1 MSDELIQ
8 KHFEKLWIDFRARWC
23 DNHDLAGA
31 QAFSHDLAK
40 IVFFHRVVNISVDPA
55 EVDRLIDDAIRLF
68 QEKSFDCVFTLSPLD
83 RPANLSERLVARGF
97 THGITASAMVY
108 VPPIAPSPVQSAA
121 QVEVSDESD
130 YDIWADVMCRSFD
143 LPRAM
148 GDVGRRVL
156 FVPEVRCYLARVNG
170 VPVGTT
176 LLYSQFGMGYIDL
189 IGTLP
194 EYRHQGVA
202 SALLTQAVSDSQSLG
217 NRWTTLEATTGSNVG
232 RLYEKYGFRT
242 AYHRQR
248 YTMCHA

>member
-1 MSDELIQ
+1 
-8 KHFEKLWIDFRARWC
+8 
-23 DNHDLAGA
+23 
-31 QAFSHDLAK
+31 
-40 IVFFHRVVNISVDPA
+40 
-55 EVDRLIDDAIRLF
+55 
-68 QEKSFDCVFTLSPLD
+68 
-83 RPANLSERLVARGF
+83 
-97 THGITASAMVY
+97 
-108 VPPIAPSPVQSAA
+108 VQSAA

-130 YDIWADVMCRSFD
+130 YDIWADAMCRSFD

-170 VPVGTT
+170 VPAGTT

-189 IGTLP
+189 VGTLP

-217 NRWTTLEATTGSNVG
+217 NRWTTLESTTGSNAV
-232 RLYEKYGFRT
+232 RLYEKFGFRT
-242 AYHRQR
+242 AYNRQR